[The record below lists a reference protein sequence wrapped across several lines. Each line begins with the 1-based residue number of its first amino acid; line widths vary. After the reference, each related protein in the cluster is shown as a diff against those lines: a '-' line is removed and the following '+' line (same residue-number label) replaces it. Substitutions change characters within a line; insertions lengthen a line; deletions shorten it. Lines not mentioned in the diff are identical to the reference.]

1 MIPFDKL
8 KNASITRTD
17 TPILSGKVVGRSI
30 TVETSHPWL
39 IGDIK
44 NFLHYQLAFRY
55 FCTTNNCKPNI
66 KSYKRFCEYQKKNR
80 PERVQWY
87 RNNKGIK
94 GANSWDYIYTFT
106 NEDRITPQIK
116 VIVH

>member
-1 MIPFDKL
+1 MKAKDYPY
-8 KNASITRTD
+8 
-17 TPILSGKVVGRSI
+17 KVHTIS
-30 TVETSHPWL
+30 VETSEPWL
-39 IGDIK
+39 IKEIK
-44 NFLHYQLAFRY
+44 NFLRYQLAFRY
-55 FCTTNNCKPNI
+55 FCKTNYCKPNI

-94 GANSWDYIYTFT
+94 GANNWDYIYTFT
-106 NEDRITPQIK
+106 SEDRITPQIK